1 MRLDFPRKIRSGYL
15 AAFLLLLFSYI
26 LTIAA
31 VVQLRKQNQWV
42 SHTREVINKLE
53 LLVSYLKDSEIG
65 LRGLIM
71 MKDENY
77 LLPYYTSRRKVDSM
91 YTSLKSDVKDNQTE
105 SGRADTLGDLL
116 IKKFAVISE
125 QLDTLRDNHL
135 EMNDFIKDKAH
146 ESKILM
152 DSIRNLVGLMENRE
166 NDYLKQRTDE
176 VSSSNK
182 AVYTIIVVSLAISI
196 LLLIYSIITFAIENK
211 EKRKATS
218 QAEDYHTQLEKRIV
232 ELNSANNELLEL
244 RSIEKFAST
253 GRIARVIAHEIRNP
267 LTNINLS
274 ADRLYGDD
282 LGEEEKKHLIEIIL
296 RNSTRINHLITDL
309 LNATKFSELNYQN
322 TNINSLLNE
331 TLQFAADRAELN
343 KITIEKRYA
352 ANIPPIKV
360 DKDRI
365 KIAFLNIIVNAIE
378 SMDAANGKL
387 LIETMMKNGTCII
400 NISDNGKGID
410 KETLSKI
417 FDPFFTSKKDGNGL
431 GLTNTQNII
440 LNHKGKIQ
448 VSSELTKGTTFS
460 ITLNIASN

>member
-26 LTIAA
+26 LSIGA
-31 VVQLRKQNQWV
+31 VLQLKKQNQWV
-42 SHTREVINKLE
+42 NHTREVISKLE

-77 LLPYYTSRRKVDSM
+77 LLPYYTSRRKVDSI
-91 YTSLKSDVKDNQTE
+91 YTSLKNDVTDNQTE
-105 SGRADTLGDLL
+105 SGRVDTLGNLL
-116 IKKFAVISE
+116 IKKFALISE

-135 EMNDFIKDKAH
+135 EVNDFIKTKAH

-166 NDYLKQRTDE
+166 NVNLKKRTDE

-182 AVYTIIVVSLAISI
+182 AVYTIIIVSLAISI
-196 LLLIYSIITFAIENK
+196 LLLIYSIVTFAIENI

-232 ELNSANNELLEL
+232 ELNLANSELLEL

-274 ADRLYGDD
+274 ADQLCADD
-282 LGEEEKKHLIEIIL
+282 LEKEEKKYLLEVIQ
-296 RNSTRINHLITDL
+296 RNSTRINYLITDL

-322 TNINSLLNE
+322 ADINTLLNE

-343 KITIEKRYA
+343 KIRIEKKYA
-352 ANIPPIKV
+352 KNIPPVKV

-378 SMDAANGKL
+378 SMDAATGKL
-387 LIETMMKNGTCII
+387 LVETTMKNDNCII
-400 NISDNGKGID
+400 NISDNGKGMD

-417 FDPFFTSKKDGNGL
+417 FNPFFTSKSDGNGL

-448 VSSELTKGTTFS
+448 VSSELFNGTTFS
-460 ITLNIASN
+460 ITLNIESN

>member
-26 LTIAA
+26 LTIAS

-42 SHTREVINKLE
+42 SRTREVINKLE

-77 LLPYYTSRRKVDSM
+77 LLPYYTSRRKVDSI
-91 YTSLKSDVKDNQTE
+91 YTSLKSDVTDNPTE
-105 SGRADTLGDLL
+105 SGRVHTLGDLL

-135 EMNDFIKDKAH
+135 EVNDFIKIKAH
-146 ESKILM
+146 ESKMLM

-166 NDYLKQRTDE
+166 NAYLKQRSDE

-196 LLLIYSIITFAIENK
+196 LLLIYSIVTFAIENI

-274 ADRLYGDD
+274 ADRLSGDD
-282 LGEEEKKHLIEIIL
+282 LEKEEKKHLIEIIM

-322 TNINSLLNE
+322 ADINTLLNE
-331 TLQFAADRAELN
+331 TLQFAADRVELN

-352 ANIPPIKV
+352 ANIPPVKV
-360 DKDRI
+360 DKDRM

-387 LIETMMKNGTCII
+387 LIETIMKNGMCVI
-400 NISDNGKGID
+400 NISDNGKGMN

-448 VSSELTKGTTFS
+448 VTSELLKGTTFS
-460 ITLNIASN
+460 ITLNIASS

>member
-53 LLVSYLKDSEIG
+53 LLISYLKDSEIG

-282 LGEEEKKHLIEIIL
+282 LGEEEKKYLIEIIL

-322 TNINSLLNE
+322 TNINSLA
-331 TLQFAADRAELN
+331 Q
-343 KITIEKRYA
+343 
-352 ANIPPIKV
+352 
-360 DKDRI
+360 
-365 KIAFLNIIVNAIE
+365 
-378 SMDAANGKL
+378 
-387 LIETMMKNGTCII
+387 
-400 NISDNGKGID
+400 
-410 KETLSKI
+410 
-417 FDPFFTSKKDGNGL
+417 
-431 GLTNTQNII
+431 
-440 LNHKGKIQ
+440 
-448 VSSELTKGTTFS
+448 
-460 ITLNIASN
+460 